1 MKQAVIPLLPEPF
14 ASSVMAKNAEGLE
27 ELRMRVGQP
36 LQLRYADRE
45 TELGSKVTPAH
56 LEEVLRRACRQSVYA
71 CNDTLKDGYL
81 TIEGGHRIGVC
92 GTAVIRDGENQTLR
106 AISSL
111 SIRIARQVRG
121 CAERLLPV
129 LRSSVLILGPPGSGK
144 TTLLRDAVVQL
155 SDRLKQRVA
164 LVDERGELAASVG
177 GIPQLEVG
185 TRTDV
190 LVNIRKSEG
199 IMMMLRAMNPQWI
212 AVDEITDPSDIQSM
226 VQASYCGVHLL
237 ATAHGSDREDL
248 YRRPL
253 YRSLMETGVF
263 RTIAVL
269 DEKKHFECF
278 EVKE

>member
-14 ASSVMAKNAEGLE
+14 ASSVMAQKSEGLE

-36 LQLRYADRE
+36 LQLRYANKE
-45 TELGSKVTPAH
+45 TELGSRVEPAH
-56 LEEVLRRACRQSVYA
+56 LEEVIRRACRQSVYA

-92 GTAVIRDGENQTLR
+92 GTAVIRDGEIQTLR
-106 AISSL
+106 SPGSL

-121 CAERLLPV
+121 CAERLQPV
-129 LRSSVLILGPPGSGK
+129 LRSSVLLLGPPGSGK

-164 LVDERGELAASVG
+164 LVDERGELAAAVG
-177 GIPQLEVG
+177 GVPQLEVG
-185 TRTDV
+185 SRTDV

-199 IMMMLRAMNPQWI
+199 IMMLLRTMNPQWI

-237 ATAHGSDREDL
+237 ATAHGRDREDL

-253 YRSLMETGVF
+253 YRKLMETGVF
-263 RTIAVL
+263 QTVVLL